1 MKYKKFILPLTCI
14 PIKLLYIY
22 IYIYILCVCV
32 CVCVS
37 SVEIDNI
44 IITLFI
50 KLELAYQVNLEP
62 N

>member
-1 MKYKKFILPLTCI
+1 MYSYRTFIDMCVCVCE
-14 PIKLLYIY
+14 
-22 IYIYILCVCV
+22 CVCV

>member
-1 MKYKKFILPLTCI
+1 MYSYRTFID
-14 PIKLLYIY
+14 IY
-22 IYIYILCVCV
+22 VCV